1 MGPSRHGWQA
11 PLVNFAGGDATRRS
25 AGSKQG
31 GVFAE
36 ISGDTNPGTP
46 KGGLVKLPR
55 TLELRA

>member
-11 PLVNFAGGDATRRS
+11 PLVNFAGGEARRS

-36 ISGDTNPGTP
+36 ISGDT